1 MLTLRTTV
9 MSMPVPMG
17 MGMCVGVVRAIGR

>member
-1 MLTLRTTV
+1 MLTRSATT

-17 MGMCVGVVRAIGR
+17 MGMCVGGARAIGS

>member
-1 MLTLRTTV
+1 MLTRRATV

-17 MGMCVGVVRAIGR
+17 MGMSVGVVRAIGR